1 MFAIKKCTSANYTP
15 QRPAKHT
22 HSSSPTTPCS
32 ELTPVRWMRDMYLD
46 VKTPWRGLKLA
57 GTAIA
62 ARFTALPADA
72 FH

>member
-1 MFAIKKCTSANYTP
+1 
-15 QRPAKHT
+15 
-22 HSSSPTTPCS
+22 
-32 ELTPVRWMRDMYLD
+32 MRDMYLN

-72 FH
+72 FN